1 MALGNSQRN
10 WAYSGPDHR
19 RMANSGCMLSRAS
32 RDRGPHAGRRHR
44 AAARNLRGLRQ
55 GAGHGPA
62 TFCTAPASCT
72 GSARTMP
79 MARPATGAAAALT
92 LFEPWPNG
100 SMPAPSIRRSRPC
113 FPGSSSTR
121 SGGTAPGAASMSA
134 TATELMTISA
144 ATISIAKY
152 GLCAI
157 GSRCGRLQRAI
168 DPFRSRACAHWRNG
182 ILCKNWTTTIS
193 AFASPPD

>member
-1 MALGNSQRN
+1 MLRCCMALGNSQRN

-134 TATELMTISA
+134 TATASMTESHARMSTVEFIVFAIELRFI
-144 ATISIAKY
+144 IN
-152 GLCAI
+152 
-157 GSRCGRLQRAI
+157 RL
-168 DPFRSRACAHWRNG
+168 SV
-182 ILCKNWTTTIS
+182 
-193 AFASPPD
+193 